1 MRVAADLQARIKK
14 PRKAAGLGLRLRFRG
29 SCRDYG
35 LLSRLTIKRT
45 GLPLLRSALPMA

>member
-1 MRVAADLQARIKK
+1 MRVVADLQARMKK
-14 PRKAAGLGLRLRFRG
+14 PRKAAGLGLVLRG
-29 SCRDYG
+29 PCRDYG

>member
-1 MRVAADLQARIKK
+1 MQGVADLQACIKK
-14 PRKAAGLGLRLRFRG
+14 PRKAAGLRLRLRSTG

-35 LLSRLTIKRT
+35 LLSRLTIRRT

>member
-1 MRVAADLQARIKK
+1 MRVAVGFQGRIKK
-14 PRKAAGLGLRLRFRG
+14 PRKAAGLGLRLRG

>member
-1 MRVAADLQARIKK
+1 MRVAADLQGGIKK
-14 PRKAAGLGLRLRFRG
+14 PRKAAGLGLRG
-29 SCRDYG
+29 SCRNYG